1 MNYRTSSYSNPNGEC
16 AEVGSWRK
24 ASYSL
29 ANGNCAEIG
38 SWRKAT
44 ASAHNGGCVEAGH
57 GTAVIGVR
65 DTKQEHLGD
74 ARTVLEFSPAAWRA
88 FTARLKEEDPLHG

>member
-1 MNYRTSSYSNPNGEC
+1 MHYRKSSYSKT
-16 AEVGSWRK
+16 S
-24 ASYSL
+24 
-29 ANGNCAEIG
+29 NCAEIG
-38 SWRKAT
+38 SWRKAS

-74 ARTVLEFSPAAWRA
+74 ARTVLEFSPSAWGA
-88 FTARLKEEDPLHG
+88 FTARLKGEDPLHG

>member
-1 MNYRTSSYSNPNGEC
+1 MNYRTSTYS
-16 AEVGSWRK
+16 K
-24 ASYSL
+24 

-38 SWRKAT
+38 SWRKSA

-65 DTKQEHLGD
+65 DTRQEHLGE
-74 ARTVLEFSPAAWRA
+74 ARTVLEFSPAAWVA
-88 FTARLKEEDPLHG
+88 FTARLKAED